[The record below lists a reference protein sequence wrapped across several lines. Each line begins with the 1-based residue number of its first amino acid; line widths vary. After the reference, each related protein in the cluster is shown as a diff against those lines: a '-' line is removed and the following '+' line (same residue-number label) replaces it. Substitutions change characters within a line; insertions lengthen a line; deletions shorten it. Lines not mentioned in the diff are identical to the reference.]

1 MGFLKSSYD
10 KAMQSIQW
18 FLSVGML
25 PIVLL
30 ALIIF
35 FYSLKPLFLSPANLS
50 IVGRQMAF
58 LVIIA
63 CAQMIPILTGGVDLS
78 VGSITGLIGIIS
90 CLTTLQFGVLPGI
103 AAGIVGGALVGL
115 VNGSIIGRFRVAP
128 FVVTLGML
136 SMARGLALTITSGQ
150 TVYGLPRSFRIFGA
164 SYIFDIPFPIFV
176 AVGVICMTYVLLTK
190 TRFGRYIYAI
200 GGNSEAAR
208 LSGINVGLYLTAA
221 YVFCGAVA
229 GLNAIMLASRVG
241 SGPPNLGS
249 LLELDAIAAVVIG
262 GVPLSGGQGKLSG
275 VIFGAVILGILSNGF
290 DLLNVS
296 SFIQMIVIGA
306 MIVLA
311 IIVDKYRRA

>member
-1 MGFLKSSYD
+1 VGGKGLLETTKHPVQFL
-10 KAMQSIQW
+10 MRI
-18 FLSVGML
+18 GML
-25 PIVLL
+25 PLVLL
-30 ALIIF
+30 ALMVF
-35 FYSLKPLFLSPANLS
+35 FGVLEPRFMSLGNLS
-50 IVGRQMAF
+50 IVSRQVAF

-78 VGSITGLIGIIS
+78 VGSIAGLMGIIT
-90 CLTTLQFGVLPGI
+90 CLATKQVGVIPGI
-103 AAGIVGGALVGL
+103 VAGIIGGALVGL
-115 VNGSIIGRFRVAP
+115 VNGGIIGRFRVAP

-150 TVYGLPRSFRIFGA
+150 TVYGLPRSFRILGA
-164 SYIFDIPFPIFV
+164 NYIFSIPIPVIV
-176 AVGVICMTYVLLTK
+176 AGGVIGLTFLILTK

-208 LSGINVGLYLTAA
+208 LSGINVGACLAGA
-221 YVFCGAVA
+221 YIFCGAIA
-229 GLNAIMLASRVG
+229 GLNAVLLSSRVG

-275 VIFGAVILGILSNGF
+275 VVFGAIILGILSNGF

-296 SFIQMIVIGA
+296 SFIQMIVIGG

-311 IIVDKYRRA
+311 LIADKYRRH